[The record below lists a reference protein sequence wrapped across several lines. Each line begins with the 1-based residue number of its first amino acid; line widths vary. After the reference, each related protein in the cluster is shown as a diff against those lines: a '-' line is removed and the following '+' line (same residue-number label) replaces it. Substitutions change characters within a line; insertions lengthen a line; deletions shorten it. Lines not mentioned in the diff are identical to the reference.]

1 MSISIKGELLSDM
14 KTKVTSFF
22 NWLKS
27 QDNQTKIAIAEKV
40 LKKFPIKRG
49 HISRGYDVWENVCE
63 EDVNFCVKKL
73 IEEMSFFNKE
83 NMGGSYGD
91 IVERNTNN
99 IIHKIELQFEKAKR
113 MSGTETV
120 ADCFEFEDN
129 AFGIYNIYV
138 ATKRKKN
145 PNTGKFEFT
154 CAILYFAK
162 YLEIGDRVI
171 KTQITEYKKTGG
183 VLSWFG
189 KKVETSRTE
198 VTLEPYSIQIE
209 KPDISNLYKS
219 LNNMLLW
226 ECAQSFQQQ
235 AGTL

>member
-1 MSISIKGELLSDM
+1 MSISIKVEVLSDL
-14 KTKVTSFF
+14 KTKVSSFI
-22 NWLKS
+22 NGLSSEDK
-27 QDNQTKIAIAEKV
+27 QMEIAKAQKI
-40 LKKFPIKRG
+40 LKKYPIKRG
-49 HISRGYDVWENVCE
+49 HISRGYDFWESVCE
-63 EDVNFCVKKL
+63 ENVDFCVETL
-73 IEEMSFFNKE
+73 IEQMCFFNKE
-83 NMGGSYGD
+83 NMGGSYGA
-91 IVERNTNN
+91 IIKNSTNQ
-99 IIHKIELQFEKAKR
+99 IINQIRLQFKKAKR

-138 ATKRKKN
+138 ATKRKQN

-154 CAILYFAK
+154 CAVLYFAK
-162 YLEIGDRVI
+162 YLEIGDRII
-171 KTQITEYKKTGG
+171 KTQITEYKKASGYRG
-183 VLSWFG
+183 WFG

-198 VTLEPYSIQIE
+198 VTFEPYSIETQ
-209 KPDISNLYKS
+209 KADISNLYKS